1 MRHLQVRRDVDD
13 LMGALESKLESLDCR
28 EAPLY
33 SALKFRLDSLADELG
48 AAVEADISLALAGF
62 PGPHPTGALTPGAP
76 LTASTGSLS
85 SPFAGSL
92 HPNPNVNPHLHPQSP
107 HPNPN
112 APHAGSPAHVC
123 CERLCV
129 LLAAEWD
136 ANRGLV
142 HVNVGVRF
150 FDVRSFAL
158 VTHTLVDTLLERAE
172 TTSKRIAGVL
182 TSALTTHLT
191 QVAPL
196 YIVHRVYN

>member
-1 MRHLQVRRDVDD
+1 
-13 LMGALESKLESLDCR
+13 MGALESKLERLDCR

-62 PGPHPTGALTPGAP
+62 PGPHPPGSLAHGAP
-76 LTASTGSLS
+76 LAASTGSLS
-85 SPFAGSL
+85 SPFAGPL
-92 HPNPNVNPHLHPQSP
+92 HPHPNVNLHPHPNP

-129 LLAAEWD
+129 LLAGEWD

-150 FDVRSFAL
+150 FDMRSFAL

-191 QVAPL
+191 QVGFRELHTTTRILVLVLCTA
-196 YIVHRVYN
+196 R